1 MWLRFQT
8 STACSSNVFLSDH
21 THPPSSHAHVF
32 SFPVLFSACRQRRRQ
47 RARDVTMSRAG
58 APGSSGPRPLLFPE
72 CALST
77 RLGYFWLPLP
87 PPLQVIS
94 GSPPPHTPSQPRA
107 SMAEG
112 GVGAA
117 LQEAPNPQRR
127 WVVGKGPRE
136 ALGWWPCCAE
146 GPPSRASGFSPPPT
160 VGEVSVVLP

>member
-77 RLGYFWLPLP
+77 RLGYFWLPLRP
-87 PPLQVIS
+87 PSKLSV
-94 GSPPPHTPSQPRA
+94 SPHPHTHPPSLVLPWLREGWVQPSRRLPIPR
-107 SMAEG
+107 G
-112 GVGAA
+112 G
-117 LQEAPNPQRR
+117 
-127 WVVGKGPRE
+127 
-136 ALGWWPCCAE
+136 GWWARVPGRPLGGGHAVLRAHLP
-146 GPPSRASGFSPPPT
+146 GPVGF
-160 VGEVSVVLP
+160 LLLQQ